1 MPPQSDLATI
11 WRRNHEII
19 KNFVHLIDT
28 GVKGLVKDFETGEPL
43 RSATVMVYGNERVYN
58 VTKNL
63 AQFKLILPKGSFDLV
78 VSSNGYST
86 KRFTVIIEQG
96 NAKDLGS
103 IGLEKFVPGKS
114 DVVEMTFD
122 KQKSSSGSIS
132 GYVMDTS
139 NHPLENAR
147 IYLIVPKNKGDIE
160 TKADKIGFYKLENLP
175 QQDVTIMVDSAGHES
190 EARLVHV
197 GSLGHTVNGV
207 IFRLQKQEQVMG
219 MPRLLFIILTG
230 LLLLVLVACCT
241 FGLHFIKT
249 RKEFT
254 LDNYKRNYS
263 FSLLPQKGKSK
274 ELFADDDDD
283 DETDLFTSPI
293 RSKCFYFLCSIFPS
307 FSNITLCELLS
318 YIDNVLLV
326 GIAFFHYRGSF
337 IICNFRSSA
346 NRCFCEVGTVRAE
359 V

>member
-1 MPPQSDLATI
+1 MKTEYNLPPQKCPQTALRNHQHETVQSLTNLFYKLYQIPLFTFDISCCRMPPESELATI

-43 RSATVMVYGNERVYN
+43 RSATVMVHGNERVYN

-78 VSSNGYST
+78 VSSSGYST
-86 KRFTVIIEQG
+86 KRFTIVIEQG
-96 NAKDLGS
+96 NLTDLGS

-114 DVVEMTFD
+114 DVVELTSNP
-122 KQKSSSGSIS
+122 QKSSGGAIS
-132 GYVMDTS
+132 GYVMDTF

-147 IYLIVPKNKGDIE
+147 IYLIVPKIKEDIE

-175 QQDVTIMVDSAGHES
+175 KQDITIMVDAAGHVS

-207 IFRLQKQEQVMG
+207 VFRLQKQEQVMG

-241 FGLHFIKT
+241 FCIHFIKT
-249 RKEFT
+249 RKEFKVE
-254 LDNYKRNYS
+254 NYRKNYS
-263 FSLLPQKGKSK
+263 FSLLPQKGKTK
-274 ELFADDDDD
+274 ELFADEEDD

-293 RSKCFYFLCSIFPS
+293 RSEYFWLFQC
-307 FSNITLCELLS
+307 
-318 YIDNVLLV
+318 
-326 GIAFFHYRGSF
+326 
-337 IICNFRSSA
+337 
-346 NRCFCEVGTVRAE
+346 
-359 V
+359 